1 MRITHLTWKLEPP
14 CCVCMPCVLC
24 VVCFTPSSLAGNGT
38 DGFFIDGGDKK
49 MVFGVGDSNRA
60 AALTEAAAATGG
72 AEADI
77 KLVSVKAQERG
88 KLPRT

>member
-1 MRITHLTWKLEPP
+1 ML
-14 CCVCMPCVLC
+14 CMLC

-38 DGFFIDGGDKK
+38 DGFFIEGGNEE
-49 MVFGVGDSNRA
+49 MVFGVGDSDRDA
-60 AALTEAAAATGG
+60 ARTEAAAATGG

-77 KLVSVKAQERG
+77 KLVSKAARKRG

>member
-1 MRITHLTWKLEPP
+1 ML
-14 CCVCMPCVLC
+14 CVLC
-24 VVCFTPSSLAGNGT
+24 VVCFTPSSLAGNG
-38 DGFFIDGGDKK
+38 DEGFVVEGGDETP
-49 MVFGVGDSNRA
+49 FGVGSSDRA

>member
-1 MRITHLTWKLEPP
+1 ML
-14 CCVCMPCVLC
+14 CMLC

-38 DGFFIDGGDKK
+38 DGFFLKGGDEET
-49 MVFGVGDSNRA
+49 VFGVGNSDRA
-60 AALTEAAAATGG
+60 AARKQAAAATGV

-77 KLVSVKAQERG
+77 ELVSVAAQERG

>member
-1 MRITHLTWKLEPP
+1 
-14 CCVCMPCVLC
+14 MPCVLC
-24 VVCFTPSSLAGNGT
+24 VVCFTPSSLAGNGNK
-38 DGFFIDGGDKK
+38 GFFLKGGDGTT
-49 MVFGVGDSNRA
+49 VFGVGVSDRG

-77 KLVSVKAQERG
+77 ELVAVAAQERG